1 MIMCA
6 YLGIIFQRYK
16 QGFEYPK
23 LKFGDQSMFLEDL
36 TKNKHNSLKH
46 NCCVNSSS
54 TKNSNMGSNI

>member
-16 QGFEYPK
+16 QGLNILN

-36 TKNKHNSLKH
+36 IKN
-46 NCCVNSSS
+46 
-54 TKNSNMGSNI
+54 NITP